1 MARAVNRPVNE
12 NGKPILKK
20 TQMTD
25 TRFSHIQ
32 PKGSWELP
40 RKIYHYSIGF
50 LVLKLFLHDYDTRI
64 IYPPLAAFLC
74 LVLTGEF
81 LQFQFDWFNV
91 LYCKVLGPLMRQSEV
106 SSRFNGVVYYLAGKT
121 RKKNSVIPQYF
132 PWAEKGPN
140 VYIYDYQS
148 PTLLFCRLGC
158 IIVLYL
164 FPRDIA
170 ALSIIYLSWTDP
182 TASICGRLWGQYTPR
197 CGNKSLAGSM
207 GAWITGSLVT
217 FYFFGTWQYSF
228 VSSLSATPMFMTS
241 YDLNASQ
248 LPLVVL
254 SLYGGF
260 VAAFS
265 EFIGDS
271 LGLDDNL
278 TIPVVS
284 ACMLWIPLIGFGLA
298 R

>member
-1 MARAVNRPVNE
+1 MTRAVNRPVNE
-12 NGKPILKK
+12 NEKPILKK
-20 TQMTD
+20 KQTAD
-25 TRFSHIQ
+25 ARFSHIQ
-32 PKGSWELP
+32 PKGSWEIP

-81 LQFQFDWFNV
+81 LRFQFDWFNV

-106 SSRFNGVVYYLAGKT
+106 STRFNGVVYYLA
-121 RKKNSVIPQYF
+121 
-132 PWAEKGPN
+132 
-140 VYIYDYQS
+140 
-148 PTLLFCRLGC
+148 GC

-228 VSSLSATPMFMTS
+228 VSSLSSTPLFMTS
-241 YDLNASQ
+241 YDLHASQ
-248 LPLVVL
+248 VPLFVL